1 MSSQDNKA
9 VMRRFWD
16 EFYSQG
22 NVGVVD
28 EIVGDELRDW
38 REGEK
43 DWMPTVRAA
52 FPDTEWRAEEMF
64 AEGDTVVSKLR
75 FRGTHRGVFDAALH
89 GVSMAVPLTGKVV
102 EFTAVSIDRVVDGK
116 VTEHHFESDVL
127 SSAVQIGA
135 VPTTNPPAT

>member
-9 VMRRFWD
+9 VRRRFWD
-16 EFYSQG
+16 EFYSRG

-52 FPDTEWRAEEMF
+52 FPDTECAPRRC
-64 AEGDTVVSKLR
+64 SP
-75 FRGTHRGVFDAALH
+75 RGTRW
-89 GVSMAVPLTGKVV
+89 
-102 EFTAVSIDRVVDGK
+102 
-116 VTEHHFESDVL
+116 
-127 SSAVQIGA
+127 
-135 VPTTNPPAT
+135 